1 MSTRSNKK
9 APTGVRY
16 TAEQKKNIV
25 DFVVSHNLANGRGG
39 QSAASK
45 KFKVGAFTIAAWI
58 KASGVAPK
66 GNAKKVVK
74 AAKVAKVVK
83 AAKAPAVAKTKKGI
97 RYTAEQKQKVVDFV
111 AAYNSANGRGGQ
123 SQAAKKFN
131 LSVITVS
138 TWLKKGGA
146 KAKVSK
152 VSKVVAKKGSA
163 AVPAG
168 LVAKVASL
176 VEINEQVRQA
186 ETQLEKLYTKHDSIM
201 ASIKSWV

>member
-16 TAEQKKNIV
+16 TDEQKKNIV

-45 KFKVGAFTIAAWI
+45 KFKVGPITIAAWI

-66 GNAKKVVK
+66 GNAKKVVE
-74 AAKVAKVVK
+74 VVK
-83 AAKAPAVAKTKKGI
+83 AAKAPAFAKAKKGI
-97 RYTAEQKQKVVDFV
+97 RYTAELKQEVVDFV
-111 AAYNSANGRGGQ
+111 VAYNSANGRGGQ

-146 KAKVSK
+146 KAKVAKVSK
-152 VSKVVAKKGSA
+152 VSKVVAKKGSVA
-163 AVPAG
+163 APAG
-168 LVAKVASL
+168 LAAKVASL

>member
-1 MSTRSNKK
+1 MSARSNKK

-16 TAEQKKNIV
+16 TDEQKKNIV
-25 DFVVSHNLANGRGG
+25 DFVVSHNLANSRGG

-45 KFKVGAFTIAAWI
+45 KFKVGPITIAAWI

-66 GNAKKVVK
+66 GNAKKVVE
-74 AAKVAKVVK
+74 VVK
-83 AAKAPAVAKTKKGI
+83 AAKAPAVAKAKKGI
-97 RYTAEQKQKVVDFV
+97 RYTAELKQEVVDFV
-111 AAYNSANGRGGQ
+111 VAYNSANGRGGQ
-123 SQAAKKFN
+123 SQAAKNFN

-152 VSKVVAKKGSA
+152 VAAKKGSVA
-163 AVPAG
+163 APAG

>member
-1 MSTRSNKK
+1 MSTRSKK
-9 APTGVRY
+9 KSPTGVRY
-16 TAEQKKNIV
+16 TAEQKKKIV
-25 DFVVSHNLANGRGG
+25 DFVVNHNLANGRGG

-45 KFKVGAFTIAAWI
+45 KFKVGPITIAAWL

-66 GNAKKVVK
+66 GKAKKVVK
-74 AAKVAKVVK
+74 AAKVAK
-83 AAKAPAVAKTKKGI
+83 APAKAKKGI
-97 RYTAEQKQKVVDFV
+97 RYTAELKQEVVDFV
-111 AAYNSANGRGGQ
+111 VAYNSANGRGGQ

-146 KAKVSK
+146 KAKVAK
-152 VSKVVAKKGSA
+152 VSKVAAKKGSA
-163 AVPAG
+163 AAPAG
-168 LVAKVASL
+168 LAAKVASL